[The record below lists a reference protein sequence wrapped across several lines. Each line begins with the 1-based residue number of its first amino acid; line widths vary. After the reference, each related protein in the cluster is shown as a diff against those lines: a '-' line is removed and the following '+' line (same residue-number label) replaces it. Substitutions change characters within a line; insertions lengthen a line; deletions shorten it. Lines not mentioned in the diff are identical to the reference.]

1 MLLTAHQI
9 FNATRFLSFIENL
22 PPEPIRLKRIGI
34 PCALPTDFMEVP
46 FEKYLYCDNLYQGF
60 LQTKSNDILKE
71 MAQILYDSSLV
82 RPTKAQLVGVF
93 YWFAALKTFFSRK
106 FHHFLQ
112 PTFEVKY
119 SSSLI
124 APGDFWSRTFE
135 NLSLRCLAVSP

>member
-1 MLLTAHQI
+1 
-9 FNATRFLSFIENL
+9 
-22 PPEPIRLKRIGI
+22 
-34 PCALPTDFMEVP
+34 MEVP